1 MVSEE
6 DTLYI
11 EVDGKKSMIGDG
23 FSSKED
29 IIEFLKSNYKYHLKQ
44 DETIEFGV
52 CEFSKISDTR
62 TESVELQKQNLVEL
76 SEAEQQKLDSIVE
89 QATSDDRI
97 VDVRTD
103 VGTAMAEKYQ
113 QNLRYEYAV
122 DFSLYIDTELFDDPP
137 VSAYDEDQV
146 EIITRIFND
155 LASDNADYLGFH
167 SVYASRGRRNPVV
180 IAYGRINREIPKEK
194 QFRELYNKDF
204 VVAHH
209 WNDLNF
215 SPVPISYNT
224 EVAEPNSLD
233 QDYILVLDKSDNT
246 TEIDQLSDTAIESV
260 EDEFETVES
269 ETDFRVAWIGKVNYF
284 GNFHQICFGVKF
296 SNTN

>member
-11 EVDGKKSMIGDG
+11 EIDGKKTMIGNG

-29 IIEFLKSNYKYHLKQ
+29 IIEFLKTNYKYHLKQ

-52 CEFSKISDTR
+52 CNFSKISDTQ
-62 TESVELQKQNLVEL
+62 TESVELQKLNLVDL
-76 SEAEQQKLDSIVE
+76 SEDEQQKLDSIVE
-89 QATSDDRI
+89 KAESDDRI

-103 VGTAMAEKYQ
+103 VGNVVAEKYQ

-122 DFSLYIDTELFDDPP
+122 DFSLYIDTDLFDDTP
-137 VSAYDEDQV
+137 VSAYEEDQV
-146 EIITRIFND
+146 EIIKNLFTDI
-155 LASDNADYLGFH
+155 ASDDADYLGFH

-180 IAYGRINREIPKEK
+180 IAYGRINREIPREK
-194 QFRELYNKDF
+194 QFRDLYNRDF

-215 SPVPISYNT
+215 SPIPISYNT
-224 EVAEPNSLD
+224 DVSKPNSLD
-233 QDYILVLDKSDNT
+233 QDYILVLDKSDNKT
-246 TEIDQLSDTAIESV
+246 DIDQLSDTAIESV
-260 EDEFETVES
+260 KNYFEVVES

-296 SNTN
+296 KNTS